1 MNNFLKNNNNEID
14 FENLEAELNKRIDKR
29 KNIEGYG
36 NNIEDIKLNK
46 QEVKHDSFKHDDF
59 LNSLSPY
66 CDIKID
72 RNISSHRPV
81 VGPALVKVRK
91 LLDEEIRRSVDPVIE
106 KQIEF
111 NRMVVENFKMNLD
124 KTHGELEF
132 LRKRTVELGEHIEEN
147 IHQTNFNIKEIFKL
161 RRKIGKNGN

>member
-46 QEVKHDSFKHDDF
+46 QEVKHDDF

-111 NRMVVENFKMNLD
+111 NRMIVEKI
-124 KTHGELEF
+124 HGELEF

>member
-46 QEVKHDSFKHDDF
+46 QEVKHDDF

-111 NRMVVENFKMNLD
+111 NRMIVENFKMNLD

>member
-91 LLDEEIRRSVDPVIE
+91 FLDEEIRRSVDPVIE

-111 NRMVVENFKMNLD
+111 NRMIVEKI
-124 KTHGELEF
+124 HGELEF